1 MSYTLVLEW
10 MPGDLYM
17 SAVTARCTA
26 PTSSYSVVWLPPNKV
41 YQITLYCG
49 STSLVSFLVGA
60 FRGKAWSYMKTT
72 YFRLTKSENEIME
85 LLWREGRPL
94 SRSEIIDLTPD
105 RTWKPASIH
114 ILLNSMLEKGAIQVA
129 GFVQSTKNYAR
140 TFTPTLTADE
150 YAVLQFKHSSAFN
163 EQSVLCLVSALVEDI
178 QDQDTLAK
186 LGDILEK
193 RKLQLG

>member
-60 FRGKAWSYMKTT
+60 FRGKAWSYMKNIHPDYQETT
-72 YFRLTKSENEIME
+72 ITCACGNV
-85 LLWREGRPL
+85 
-94 SRSEIIDLTPD
+94 
-105 RTWKPASIH
+105 IH
-114 ILLNSMLEKGAIQVA
+114 TR
-129 GFVQSTKNYAR
+129 STKKDIRVEICSKCHPFYTGKQKLVDTSGR
-140 TFTPTLTADE
+140 VDM
-150 YAVLQFKHSSAFN
+150 FK
-163 EQSVLCLVSALVEDI
+163 
-178 QDQDTLAK
+178 
-186 LGDILEK
+186 K
-193 RKLQLG
+193 RYGITK

>member
-1 MSYTLVLEW
+1 
-10 MPGDLYM
+10 
-17 SAVTARCTA
+17 
-26 PTSSYSVVWLPPNKV
+26 
-41 YQITLYCG
+41 
-49 STSLVSFLVGA
+49 
-60 FRGKAWSYMKTT
+60 MKKM
-72 YFRLTKSENEIME
+72 YFRLTKSENEIMD
-85 LLWREGRPL
+85 LLWKEDRPL

-105 RTWKPASIH
+105 RSWKPASIH

-163 EQSVLCLVSALVEDI
+163 EQSVFHLVSALVDAI
-178 QDQDTLAK
+178 QDQDTLDQI
-186 LGDILEK
+186 GVVLEK